1 MMGRFRTALEELT
14 GGADGYRYLLAVSGG
29 ADSTVMAHL
38 FHEVGLDMAIA
49 HCNFHLRGEDSNH
62 DMRLVQQLA
71 GQMNVPLLL
80 REFDTIGI
88 QKDSGL
94 SIEMTARKLRYDWF
108 DEIGKDYDFIVT
120 AHQAN
125 DVAETLLLNL
135 CRGTGLKGLASIP
148 SKNGKIIRPML
159 QFTADE
165 IREYA
170 HQHRIPFAIDCTN
183 ADESIKRNRIRHSV
197 LPQLA
202 DLNPNIIHTFS
213 KNCHIFRQQYGF
225 YRKQMDEIMNKI
237 RIPTDQGVQINI
249 HALGE
254 HPCKSLILYEL
265 LNDYGFTTEVV
276 EEIARNPQV
285 QSGTR
290 YLSPTHTLLV
300 NRDHFLVR
308 PNKLEQNKII
318 EIHSVEE
325 LENHFRVEH
334 CTAEESIQYP
344 KNNRTLFIPEEKLI
358 FPLTLRHWHH
368 GDFFYPLGGNGK
380 QKLSDFFSDHKINVF
395 QKQEVQLLCSGN
407 AIIWIVGFR
416 SDERYKINSSTNYY
430 KISIK

>member
-1 MMGRFRTALEELT
+1 
-14 GGADGYRYLLAVSGG
+14 
-29 ADSTVMAHL
+29 
-38 FHEVGLDMAIA
+38 
-49 HCNFHLRGEDSNH
+49 
-62 DMRLVQQLA
+62 
-71 GQMNVPLLL
+71 MNVPLLL

-202 DLNPNIIHTFS
+202 DLNPNIIHT
-213 KNCHIFRQQYGF
+213 RA
-225 YRKQMDEIMNKI
+225 
-237 RIPTDQGVQINI
+237 RIPSWVWNPAMARLDGQPS
-249 HALGE
+249 
-254 HPCKSLILYEL
+254 PC
-265 LNDYGFTTEVV
+265 
-276 EEIARNPQV
+276 PC
-285 QSGTR
+285 
-290 YLSPTHTLLV
+290 
-300 NRDHFLVR
+300 
-308 PNKLEQNKII
+308 
-318 EIHSVEE
+318 
-325 LENHFRVEH
+325 FR
-334 CTAEESIQYP
+334 
-344 KNNRTLFIPEEKLI
+344 L
-358 FPLTLRHWHH
+358 
-368 GDFFYPLGGNGK
+368 
-380 QKLSDFFSDHKINVF
+380 
-395 QKQEVQLLCSGN
+395 
-407 AIIWIVGFR
+407 
-416 SDERYKINSSTNYY
+416 
-430 KISIK
+430 